1 MVLTF
6 VDRHGSIT
14 RREAA
19 ELCRVTPER
28 ASLLLRSLR
37 DEGELEML
45 GRKRAARY
53 LRPQAPGSSG

>member
-28 ASLLLRSLR
+28 TSLLLRSLR
-37 DEGELEML
+37 DKGELEML

-53 LRPQAPGSSG
+53 VRPG